1 MTEPRES
8 QSAERRVDELL
19 RDAYAAAVG
28 LNWDL
33 EPDDVLSG
41 PSHPPKRRVRRRV
54 GVLLVAAAVL
64 LVFFVPF
71 PHLSVFDR
79 LSHQQGASS
88 TSVPST
94 TPSTKH
100 AKTKVAVVARLPK
113 GDQFSTSPALV
124 GTGREVVALLS
135 SSTGVKGP
143 RRLAQIAVPSGRLVL
158 GPSVT
163 GTAGVFTGGTGQV
176 FLLSWSVG
184 ASGRLELSRVSGD
197 LTPLQLVQLPFKVA
211 DVDQRIAVAVIP
223 NEDEAWIAD
232 GGYIELVNLADG
244 DLIASRLV
252 SLDAEGP
259 VDSLA
264 LASASGPLYATF
276 CGRHAPNPGECG
288 AIAGMNPANGS
299 VISNRYVKGVP
310 GEVVATSSGAW
321 LSSGEGGNGRWM
333 DFFSSDGLRP
343 TRVTFAFGWLELLAS
358 NGVVWGSVGP
368 VGLSCFSASAAGS
381 VHQAQAPASLNPLV
395 NIGYPSGSSGSR
407 LDPRRHRESLR
418 RRRRTDPQG
427 LCKGSVDHSSGEP
440 FR

>member
-79 LSHQQGASS
+79 LSHQQGAARQASLDDS
-88 TSVPST
+88 PQRNTPKPRWRWSLDYPKVTSFT
-94 TPSTKH
+94 
-100 AKTKVAVVARLPK
+100 
-113 GDQFSTSPALV
+113 TSPALV

-163 GTAGVFTGGTGQV
+163 GTAGVFTGGTGAS
-176 FLLSWSVG
+176 LSSQLVCRSERSSR
-184 ASGRLELSRVSGD
+184 ALRVSGD

-211 DVDQRIAVAVIP
+211 DVDQRIAVAAIA

-232 GGYIELVNLADG
+232 GGHIELVNLADG
-244 DLIASRLV
+244 DLIASRLG
-252 SLDAEGP
+252 SLDARGSGRQLGLGVRERPPLRERSAGGMHP
-259 VDSLA
+259 IP
-264 LASASGPLYATF
+264 ASAEQSPGSILLT
-276 CGRHAPNPGECG
+276 GR
-288 AIAGMNPANGS
+288 S
-299 VISNRYVKGVP
+299 SRTDTSKGCRVR
-310 GEVVATSSGAW
+310 SS
-321 LSSGEGGNGRWM
+321 
-333 DFFSSDGLRP
+333 
-343 TRVTFAFGWLELLAS
+343 
-358 NGVVWGSVGP
+358 
-368 VGLSCFSASAAGS
+368 
-381 VHQAQAPASLNPLV
+381 
-395 NIGYPSGSSGSR
+395 
-407 LDPRRHRESLR
+407 PRRPVL
-418 RRRRTDPQG
+418 G
-427 LCKGSVDHSSGEP
+427 
-440 FR
+440 